1 MKGICITGLRIS
13 SCRAQKFDF
22 RSRLH
27 GPQLYQDPFL
37 AGVPYK
43 EEGTTEPEIKDLLL
57 RLHEISRGSVII
69 TSAKVDGKNAV
80 AGYDAKL
87 DKFFL
92 IHFSL
97 IPMRFPGTGDIF
109 SAVFMGGV
117 LHGKTMKDVCVVC
130 HGYRTQNDRKEFR
143 KRGNL
148 LKEFR
153 LNMSGGFG
161 LMAKR
166 PKIKITCIDR
176 FGKMPL
182 PQGTPSGRFLG
193 F

>member
-1 MKGICITGLRIS
+1 MVPNYTEAS
-13 SCRAQKFDF
+13 
-22 RSRLH
+22 
-27 GPQLYQDPFL
+27 FL

-117 LHGKTMKDVCVVC
+117 LHGKTMKDAASHAMDTV
-130 HGYRTQNDRKEFR
+130 RRMIEK
-143 KRGNL
+143 NL
-148 LKEFR
+148 GSREPFKGIPIE
-153 LNMSGGFG
+153 
-161 LMAKR
+161 
-166 PKIKITCIDR
+166 TCLEVLD
-176 FGKMPL
+176 
-182 PQGTPSGRFLG
+182 
-193 F
+193 